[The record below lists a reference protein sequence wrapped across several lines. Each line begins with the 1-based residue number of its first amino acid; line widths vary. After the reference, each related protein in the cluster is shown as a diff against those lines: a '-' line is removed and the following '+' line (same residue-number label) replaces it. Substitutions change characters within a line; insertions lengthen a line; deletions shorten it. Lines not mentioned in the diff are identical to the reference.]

1 LRSHIAERNSI
12 YRPDEVAVIAV
23 VVALRGVDGDH
34 AQPFRPGFPVWNLWT
49 VQYTPASG
57 SEFRTAPL
65 WGLGQRIFF
74 LHDCRTKDLLEAIRA
89 HVSPSSE
96 AKGVV

>member
-1 LRSHIAERNSI
+1 
-12 YRPDEVAVIAV
+12 

-74 LHDCRTKDLLEAIRA
+74 LHDGRTKDLLEAIRA

-96 AKGVV
+96 AKGVVALFNLLPENQKQDILNFLRAL